1 MVKNDKDSTSISL
14 LFEKQQYHLLAIIL
28 LAMILLFLFSLTDFT
43 KGSFLGI
50 TTQTWILF
58 AFVIPIMHQV
68 YVMVVWRL
76 ELHLSLIT
84 RKLGSLGFFLYG
96 FLFMLL
102 FLSRFLILFVL
113 AISNSDTL
121 ILGDY
126 SIHII
131 LTVIFL
137 LLGLYLVYSVE
148 KYFGIKRA
156 LGIDHFDSS
165 YSKNSLV
172 KQGIFKY
179 MDNSMYLVGFL
190 LFYIPGLM
198 FSSLAALLMAF
209 LHHIYIWV
217 HLYFTERPDM
227 KKIYGYI

>member
-1 MVKNDKDSTSISL
+1 MAKIDKNRISFSL
-14 LFEKQQYHLLAIIL
+14 LFEKQEYHLLAIIL
-28 LAMILLFLFSLTDFT
+28 LTISLFFLFSLTDFT

-58 AFVIPIMHQV
+58 AYVIPIIHQV

-76 ELHLSLIT
+76 ELHFSLVT

-96 FLFMLL
+96 FLFMIL
-102 FLSRFLILFVL
+102 FISRFLILFAL

-121 ILGDY
+121 ILWDY

-131 LTVIFL
+131 FTVIFL
-137 LLGLYLVYSVE
+137 LLGLYMVYSVGM
-148 KYFGIKRA
+148 YFGIKRA
-156 LGIDHFDSS
+156 MGIDHFDSG
-165 YSKNSLV
+165 YSKKGLV
-172 KQGIFKY
+172 KQGIFRY
-179 MDNSMYLVGFL
+179 IDNSMYLVGFL

-209 LHHIYIWV
+209 IHHIYIWV
-217 HLYFTERPDM
+217 HFYFTELPDM
-227 KKIYGYI
+227 KRIHLT